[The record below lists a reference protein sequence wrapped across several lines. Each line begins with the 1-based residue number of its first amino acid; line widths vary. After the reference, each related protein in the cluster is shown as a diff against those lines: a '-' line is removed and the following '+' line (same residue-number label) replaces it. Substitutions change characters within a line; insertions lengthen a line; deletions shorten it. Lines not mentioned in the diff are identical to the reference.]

1 MIAIALRDA
10 IAYLSERLMGCYRDM
25 AASLRLELAHFSKEF
40 LAGIATFLK
49 PSTSEIFKKRY
60 RISLFLVLFGVGQL
74 ASLSAHG
81 ATTNWAN
88 CTAVGT

>member
-1 MIAIALRDA
+1 MIAVALRDA

-49 PSTSEIFKKRY
+49 PSKSEIFKKSY
-60 RISLFLVLFGVGQL
+60 RISLFLVLFPH
-74 ASLSAHG
+74 S
-81 ATTNWAN
+81 
-88 CTAVGT
+88 